1 MGKRAREYAESE
13 ADRAIAIGRY
23 ESVLSELSR
32 AA

>member
-1 MGKRAREYAESE
+1 VSE
-13 ADRAIAIGRY
+13 ADRAIAIGLY